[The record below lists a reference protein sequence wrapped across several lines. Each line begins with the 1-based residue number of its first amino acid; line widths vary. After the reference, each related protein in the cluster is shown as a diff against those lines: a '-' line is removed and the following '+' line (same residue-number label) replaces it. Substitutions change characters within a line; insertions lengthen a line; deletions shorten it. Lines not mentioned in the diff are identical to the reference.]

1 MRLSF
6 FARGRASR
14 HGFTLIELLAVIA
27 IIGLM
32 LAVGVV
38 SFTGARRGAEMR
50 AAVGSVRSAVSLARQ
65 HAVARRRTVA
75 LVFRTET
82 DAEGRSRNCY
92 YVFEKNGT
100 AVAGSAG
107 TMLVVP
113 ANTIAWPSDGALV
126 YNMTGDRIGT
136 LQTSDP
142 QDDSRRQVNWIETG
156 GAGWN
161 PGDDFGFQVGEKF
174 FVPPGI
180 RVLVDGS
187 ERGVILFYANGRT
200 SGDGVRQLTLI
211 DRLRETTTRTLEI
224 YPIIGIVRMQ

>member
-6 FARGRASR
+6 FASGRASR

-65 HAVARRRTVA
+65 HAVAKRRTVA

-100 AVAGSAG
+100 AAAGSAG
-107 TMLVVP
+107 TKLVVP
-113 ANTIAWPSDGALV
+113 PNTIVWPSDGALV

-136 LQTSDP
+136 LPAINPKDNSQE
-142 QDDSRRQVNWIETG
+142 VNWIEAG
-156 GAGWN
+156 GVGWSQ
-161 PGDDFGFQVGEKF
+161 GDDFGFQVGEKF

-180 RVLVDGS
+180 RVLVDGA

-200 SGDGVRQLTLI
+200 SGVGVRQLTLI

-224 YPIIGIVRMQ
+224 YPMIGIVRML